1 MKLKAIF
8 YLLTYICTALLTY
21 SADFTLQELNEL
33 KNLNMLTE
41 EEYQILLNELSGVQ
55 ERENFYSLKVNGA
68 KVSDVYPVVI
78 DGDKIYLPVVNLFNS
93 IGYKDYSIQSEIL
106 TATLGTDVRKVI
118 IKPKDVGVLIEQ
130 SDFFIE
136 SEKFKDI
143 FLRDMYIDR
152 ENDTISVR
160 LNFETSS
167 DIETYL
173 QNVRDGLIDT
183 QGSRE
188 LIFTSEKRAFDVGYM
203 RFDFQAIA
211 NKSGTDS
218 ENRKLET
225 DWTGN
230 LEYQGPLLYGEFTA
244 AYDVKNEELGNLSLY
259 YPEIYKEHSLEIE
272 NNGSGGAREWG
283 MTFRKE
289 KGYYKIG
296 KNYVIRENVPIGSK
310 VELLYLGY
318 SIDVKDA
325 VDGTVEFNNS
335 EIQEN
340 RRYTLR
346 VYTPDGRIYTIDID
360 TATNYYQQNRGETEY
375 DFSIYEEDAYDRY
388 SINANIY
395 HGLTENLTFGLG
407 YKREPEDIG
416 DRRIEYLEYLRGEG
430 VYSNYIYRFPYTLV
444 LGTER
449 ALNTSIED
457 NEGRSNSDRYSYDGT
472 YQIDIKD
479 LRFIFKRANYGR
491 YFNEKSD
498 EEYSFIY
505 NPKGVFQLSYDTSK
519 TKYYDGTKERDE
531 SIGIS
536 LSKGYKDVLMT
547 LDYNKSLNEKDSY
560 ELNMYY
566 NGFKKYNV
574 QLSNYWLDGGK
585 DLESVLKFTNKNIF
599 SIFDYSLEFGYSE
612 IYREKFTFR
621 FTLNYDNWLTGEI
634 NVDESGA
641 QRYSAG
647 INRVVDLKNIKKPLE
662 SIDSSRVKVI
672 TFLDSN
678 DNGVM
683 DEDEERVEYVS
694 VKIGDQEEDTDG
706 NGEAMFYGVPN
717 KIMYDLKPTI
727 RKPSYTIGNTKIK
740 VIGQQVG
747 TVIAPI
753 PVKPMVTITGEF
765 KIDSSLNLS
774 EKEIALFYENTLI
787 KVIDETGKIVE
798 YLNPESDG
806 TFEVSGLYTRKYLLQ
821 IEYIG
826 IDNKVKKLAESVQLG
841 YYDDQ
846 ENRFIIHLDREKLTL
861 KQIFFSEGGEYEKI
875 ISSNTT
881 DSKL

>member
-360 TATNYYQQNRGETEY
+360 TAT
-375 DFSIYEEDAYDRY
+375 
-388 SINANIY
+388 
-395 HGLTENLTFGLG
+395 
-407 YKREPEDIG
+407 
-416 DRRIEYLEYLRGEG
+416 
-430 VYSNYIYRFPYTLV
+430 
-444 LGTER
+444 
-449 ALNTSIED
+449 
-457 NEGRSNSDRYSYDGT
+457 
-472 YQIDIKD
+472 
-479 LRFIFKRANYGR
+479 
-491 YFNEKSD
+491 
-498 EEYSFIY
+498 
-505 NPKGVFQLSYDTSK
+505 
-519 TKYYDGTKERDE
+519 
-531 SIGIS
+531 
-536 LSKGYKDVLMT
+536 
-547 LDYNKSLNEKDSY
+547 
-560 ELNMYY
+560 
-566 NGFKKYNV
+566 
-574 QLSNYWLDGGK
+574 
-585 DLESVLKFTNKNIF
+585 
-599 SIFDYSLEFGYSE
+599 
-612 IYREKFTFR
+612 
-621 FTLNYDNWLTGEI
+621 
-634 NVDESGA
+634 
-641 QRYSAG
+641 
-647 INRVVDLKNIKKPLE
+647 
-662 SIDSSRVKVI
+662 
-672 TFLDSN
+672 
-678 DNGVM
+678 
-683 DEDEERVEYVS
+683 
-694 VKIGDQEEDTDG
+694 
-706 NGEAMFYGVPN
+706 
-717 KIMYDLKPTI
+717 
-727 RKPSYTIGNTKIK
+727 
-740 VIGQQVG
+740 
-747 TVIAPI
+747 
-753 PVKPMVTITGEF
+753 
-765 KIDSSLNLS
+765 
-774 EKEIALFYENTLI
+774 
-787 KVIDETGKIVE
+787 
-798 YLNPESDG
+798 
-806 TFEVSGLYTRKYLLQ
+806 
-821 IEYIG
+821 
-826 IDNKVKKLAESVQLG
+826 
-841 YYDDQ
+841 
-846 ENRFIIHLDREKLTL
+846 
-861 KQIFFSEGGEYEKI
+861 
-875 ISSNTT
+875 
-881 DSKL
+881 